1 MSRIGK
7 VPIQLPAGVTVTQ
20 TGTQVKVK
28 GPKGELALSLT
39 PHVKIVQQENTLVVK
54 RNGNEK
60 ADKAI
65 HGLTRALLNNM
76 VAGVTKGFE
85 KRLQMVGVGFRA
97 QTSGRKITLN
107 IGFSH
112 PVEYTAP
119 EGVKLEMDKE
129 DKNVIIVTGI
139 DKQLV
144 GEVAAHIRKYKR
156 PEPYLGKGIR
166 YLGEYVKRKA
176 GKAVT
181 KAAA

>member
-7 VPIQLPAGVTVTQ
+7 VPIQIPIGVEVALAGNM
-20 TGTQVKVK
+20 VKVK
-28 GPKGELALSLT
+28 GPKGGLS
-39 PHVKIVQQENTLVVK
+39 IVLSSRVQVTQENGFLVVK

-60 ADKAI
+60 EAKAI

-76 VAGVTKGFE
+76 VTGVTKGFE

-97 QTSGRKITLN
+97 QTSGGKITLN

-119 EGVKLEMDKE
+119 EGIKLEIDKE
-129 DKNVIIVTGI
+129 DRNIIIVTGI

-144 GEVAAHIRKYKR
+144 GEVAAHIRKQKK